1 MPECRQ
7 WLSFSLN
14 LLNVSAVEHSKWW
27 YIFVLLQMG
36 SELLFQWST
45 MSEKFWSFKDWLNV
59 SRHRPTSLGR
69 EHNYRRCRAGIFIQR
84 NIVSWPPT
92 LAWYL
97 CNVEDSLMPVL
108 EVRTHVQP
116 PVLRRKHFILPA
128 LDVTAAVGRTVLII
142 KCPVCIIMW
151 MTTAIYK

>member
-1 MPECRQ
+1 MLAVIGLRHLEGSITIGDAAHES
-7 WLSFSLN
+7 SFN
-14 LLNVSAVEHSKWW
+14 VILLV
-27 YIFVLLQMG
+27 G
-36 SELLFQWST
+36 
-45 MSEKFWSFKDWLNV
+45 
-59 SRHRPTSLGR
+59 
-69 EHNYRRCRAGIFIQR
+69 
-84 NIVSWPPT
+84 PPT